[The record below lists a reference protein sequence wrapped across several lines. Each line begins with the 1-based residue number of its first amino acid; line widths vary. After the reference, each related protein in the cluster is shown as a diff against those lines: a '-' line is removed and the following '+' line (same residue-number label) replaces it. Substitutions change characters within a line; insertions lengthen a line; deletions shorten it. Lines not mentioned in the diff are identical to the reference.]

1 MWAVTSLWP
10 QKEVCRSQIYSA
22 SAKFMQISDQFRK
35 LAKNCSERLKL
46 PFTVPNIR
54 SSSII
59 RISRH
64 RTQNPSKSL
73 RKPLLGQK
81 DDDIPQ
87 VR

>member
-1 MWAVTSLWP
+1 MGDDESLVS
-10 QKEVCRSQIYSA
+10 KRSLYESNLFGERKIHA
-22 SAKFMQISDQFRK
+22 DFDQFRK
-35 LAKNCSERLKL
+35 LVKNCSERLKL
-46 PFTVPNIR
+46 PFTVPNNR
-54 SSSII
+54 SPSII

-81 DDDIPQ
+81 DDDMPQ

>member
-1 MWAVTSLWP
+1 
-10 QKEVCRSQIYSA
+10 
-22 SAKFMQISDQFRK
+22 MQISDQVRE
-35 LAKNCSERLKL
+35 LVKNCSEGLKL
-46 PFTVPNIR
+46 PFTVPNNT
-54 SSSII
+54 SASII
-59 RISRH
+59 RISKH